1 MLDSVEAASVFVDPQ
16 FYFFSWYAGGAA
28 GRPASRRGRSFV
40 FAFVLFL
47 FLFLLL
53 KIIVPFLNGTLLFV
67 LCLALFNAV
76 ARRPLFN
83 FFYFFS
89 WCACGPSLRVLFCFA
104 FCFVFVWGLV
114 GQKPF
119 ALFACFV
126 LFASSLAKTA
136 QDRLRSCG
144 RRQPHRPV
152 ELHGAFVV
160 HSGVPAAVFSLIAPL
175 APVSLCLAQL
185 RSA

>member
-1 MLDSVEAASVFVDPQ
+1 MKNP
-16 FYFFSWYAGGAA
+16 
-28 GRPASRRGRSFV
+28 
-40 FAFVLFL
+40 
-47 FLFLLL
+47 
-53 KIIVPFLNGTLLFV
+53 LFV
-67 LCLALFNAV
+67 LCLALSNAV

-144 RRQPHRPV
+144 HSVGRSSFTVRS
-152 ELHGAFVV
+152 FVV
-160 HSGVPAAVFSLIAPL
+160 RSGVPAAVFSLIAPL
-175 APVSLCLAQL
+175 APVSL
-185 RSA
+185 SA